1 MRSTLSIYGLYNF
14 DKTIFDNFH
23 LPEGIDKDTLIENL
37 LLECAEFEVLYPNT
51 DLMKFAIG
59 SWSRKELDIWERM
72 VKVLSLEYNPIE
84 NYDRIEEFKNT
95 ETRDLEVNS
104 FNDGA
109 DTTTDKVSAFNDPN
123 FTNREQSEI
132 SYGSHNQT
140 LDDGSITLEREGHVH
155 GNIGVT
161 TTQQMIESELKLAK
175 ESCVYDYIIKSFK
188 TRFCLLIY

>member
-1 MRSTLSIYGLYNF
+1 MRSTLSVYGLYNF
-14 DKTIFDNFH
+14 DNTIFDNLQ
-23 LPEGIDKDTLIENL
+23 LPEGLDKDTLIENL
-37 LLECAEFEVLYPNT
+37 LLECAEFEVLYPNP

-84 NYDRIEEFKNT
+84 NYDRMEEFKNT

-123 FTNREQSEI
+123 FTNRDQSEI

-140 LDDGSITLEREGHVH
+140 LDDGSITLEREGRVH

-161 TTQQMIESELKLAK
+161 TTQQMIESELELSKK
-175 ESCVYDYIIKSFK
+175 SCVYDYIIKSFK

>member
-14 DKTIFDNFH
+14 DNTIFDN
-23 LPEGIDKDTLIENL
+23 LQIPEGLDKDTLIENL
-37 LLECAEFEVLYPNT
+37 LLECAEFEVLYPNP

-59 SWSRKELDIWERM
+59 SWSRKEFDIWDRM
-72 VKVLSLEYNPIE
+72 VNVLSLEYNPIE
-84 NYDRIEEFKNT
+84 NYDRMEDFTNT

-104 FNDGA
+104 FNDGT

-123 FTNREQSEI
+123 FTNRDQSEI

-140 LDDGSITLEREGHVH
+140 LDDGTVTLNREGRVH

-161 TTQQMIESELKLAK
+161 TTQQMIESELELSKK
-175 ESCVYDYIIKSFK
+175 SCVYDYIIKSFK

>member
-1 MRSTLSIYGLYNF
+1 MRSTLSVYGLYNF
-14 DKTIFDNFH
+14 DNTIFDNLH
-23 LPEGIDKDTLIENL
+23 LPEGLDKDTLIENL
-37 LLECAEFEVLYPNT
+37 LLECAEFEVLYPNP

-72 VKVLSLEYNPIE
+72 VKVLSLDYNPIE
-84 NYDRIEEFKNT
+84 NYDRIEDFTNT

-123 FTNREQSEI
+123 FTNRDQSEI

-140 LDDGSITLEREGHVH
+140 LDDGTVTLKRDGHVH

-161 TTQQMIESELKLAK
+161 TTQQMIESELELSKK
-175 ESCVYDYIIKSFK
+175 SCVYDYIIKSFK